1 MNKRLLAILSASLI
15 VISII
20 SCSSG
25 ETEAV
30 ADANTDNNITLAT
43 AEAGNSSLA
52 QWTAKDADGVM
63 RSSDEWLGKQPVVF
77 NFWGTWCPPC
87 RREIPDMVRI
97 YDEYKPKGVEIVS
110 IAIRDNAKQVLMF
123 AGKANMKW
131 ELLMTNEEV
140 QKKLGL
146 SGAVPTT
153 IFFDKDGNEKARFV
167 GMRNYAAF
175 KEAIESII

>member
-1 MNKRLLAILSASLI
+1 MMFV
-15 VISII
+15 VIS
-20 SCSSG
+20 CGSS
-25 ETEAV
+25 ETETVADTSNQQDAALAV
-30 ADANTDNNITLAT
+30 AESGNN
-43 AEAGNSSLA
+43 SLVH
-52 QWTAKDADGVM
+52 WKAKDADGVM

-110 IAIRDNAKQVLMF
+110 IAIRDNARQVLMY

-131 ELLMTNEEV
+131 ELLLTNEEV
-140 QKKLGL
+140 QQKLGL
-146 SGAVPTT
+146 SGSVPTT
-153 IFFDKDGNEKARFV
+153 IFFDKDGNEKARFI

-175 KEAIESII
+175 KAAIESII